1 MYTLKDANAEMLAVN
16 VEFITILANIKDQ
29 LETVKKFILI
39 TDEGSTMSSF
49 KVAYAGEYEAL
60 LAAAPASYDFPDFDE
75 NTRATTF
82 YTTGTTGAPKGVY
95 FSHRQLVLHTLATM
109 GALAGAAQQ
118 GRVHR
123 DDVYMPI
130 TPMFHVMAWGV
141 PYIAVMLGLKTVLP
155 GRYLPDVL
163 LRLRREEKVTFSHC
177 VPTILQMLLQGAAAS
192 GQDLSGWKV
201 IIGGSALSPALCK
214 AARDQGMDVF
224 AGYGMSET
232 GPVVSLA
239 QFPPNVTPA
248 DAGEDVKKRAS
259 TGRPILMVDFRVVDA
274 DMNDVPRDGKS
285 QGEIVL
291 RSPSLTQLYFK
302 KPEASEELWAGGY
315 LHTQDVAVVM
325 GEVGGQGGMVVR
337 MRVVPIRARAI
348 QDRELVAV
356 RRTGLDGESRGT
368 IGGLGDGEPVPVE
381 DRLLREL
388 VLKRD
393 LREVATSHPNRRAG
407 RLSRAV
413 THDPRVRLHTGRNVG
428 SDLAPDQPLA
438 IGAVDRGHHQ
448 RGPLRT
454 AEGGE
459 LATARKGGGSGGGG
473 KEITTA
479 HGETRCRCGGR
490 ES

>member
-1 MYTLKDANAEMLAVN
+1 
-16 VEFITILANIKDQ
+16 
-29 LETVKKFILI
+29 
-39 TDEGSTMSSF
+39 
-49 KVAYAGEYEAL
+49 
-60 LAAAPASYDFPDFDE
+60 
-75 NTRATTF
+75 
-82 YTTGTTGAPKGVY
+82 
-95 FSHRQLVLHTLATM
+95 
-109 GALAGAAQQ
+109 
-118 GRVHR
+118 
-123 DDVYMPI
+123 
-130 TPMFHVMAWGV
+130 
-141 PYIAVMLGLKTVLP
+141 
-155 GRYLPDVL
+155 
-163 LRLRREEKVTFSHC
+163 
-177 VPTILQMLLQGAAAS
+177 
-192 GQDLSGWKV
+192 
-201 IIGGSALSPALCK
+201 
-214 AARDQGMDVF
+214 
-224 AGYGMSET
+224 
-232 GPVVSLA
+232 
-239 QFPPNVTPA
+239 
-248 DAGEDVKKRAS
+248 
-259 TGRPILMVDFRVVDA
+259 
-274 DMNDVPRDGKS
+274 
-285 QGEIVL
+285 
-291 RSPSLTQLYFK
+291 
-302 KPEASEELWAGGY
+302 
-315 LHTQDVAVVM
+315 
-325 GEVGGQGGMVVR
+325 MVVR

-393 LREVATSHPNRRAG
+393 LEEVATSHPNRRAG
-407 RLSRAV
+407 RLSGAV

>member
-1 MYTLKDANAEMLAVN
+1 MHVHRVRKLCGIHEAPHFGAAERDDLVDPVHLPRLAVDGVLHHPAVEAELAHLRLGGAHQRRNRGERLRHPGSLGHRLRDHEFQEVEVRALSLAAGPHPPHPHPHLPHRRERQRLQHHARPHGESAEVDQQVGAFAGAEVEPEQLLRGGEQATVVADQRHRGAGGEAEPGDAGTRAVHNAESIERAVD
-16 VEFITILANIKDQ
+16 VVRRLHDA
-29 LETVKKFILI
+29 
-39 TDEGSTMSSF
+39 
-49 KVAYAGEYEAL
+49 VAEHRRAEEAL
-60 LAAAPASYDFPDFDE
+60 HPLVHHGSVGELVVRIEASFLQQQRNLPRPA
-75 NTRATTF
+75 
-82 YTTGTTGAPKGVY
+82 
-95 FSHRQLVLHTLATM
+95 RQAE
-109 GALAGAAQQ
+109 G
-118 GRVHR
+118 
-123 DDVYMPI
+123 
-130 TPMFHVMAWGV
+130 
-141 PYIAVMLGLKTVLP
+141 
-155 GRYLPDVL
+155 VL
-163 LRLRREEKVTFSHC
+163 LGVADEEEPRH
-177 VPTILQMLLQGAAAS
+177 AAV
-192 GQDLSGWKV
+192 DL
-201 IIGGSALSPALCK
+201 
-214 AARDQGMDVF
+214 F
-224 AGYGMSET
+224 A
-232 GPVVSLA
+232 
-239 QFPPNVTPA
+239 
-248 DAGEDVKKRAS
+248 
-259 TGRPILMVDFRVVDA
+259 
-274 DMNDVPRDGKS
+274 
-285 QGEIVL
+285 
-291 RSPSLTQLYFK
+291 
-302 KPEASEELWAGGY
+302 
-315 LHTQDVAVVM
+315 
-325 GEVGGQGGMVVR
+325 GMVVR

-356 RRTGLDGESRGT
+356 RRTGLDGEARGT

-413 THDPRVRLHTGRNVG
+413 THDPRVRLHTGRDVG